1 MMLPYRVML
10 WWEQSLR
17 NRPWQGVE
25 KELNTPLFLYIEE
38 SVQRLCQARGSGA
51 ETSAER
57 ERAERVREEKFLFSP
72 HA

>member
-25 KELNTPLFLYIEE
+25 KEINTPLFLYIEE
-38 SVQRLCQARGSGA
+38 SVQRESGQ
-51 ETSAER
+51 R
-57 ERAERVREEKFLFSP
+57 EREEKFLFSP